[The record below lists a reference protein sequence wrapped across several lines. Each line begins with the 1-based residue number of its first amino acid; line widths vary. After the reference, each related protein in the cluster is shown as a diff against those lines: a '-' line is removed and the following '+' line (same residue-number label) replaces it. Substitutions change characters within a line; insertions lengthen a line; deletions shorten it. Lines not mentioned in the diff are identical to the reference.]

1 MLVFVFV
8 CDSLVFPVLRVI
20 YLFCLFFS
28 FSIHINT
35 IQVKVYRMGET
46 VRDTQ
51 LCIYTT
57 TLRDGFLLCY
67 ALFCLSSLRIRMLVF
82 FLLCSNCQF
91 TEIVDV
97 TLCVCCEICFYA
109 LVVVTVV
116 AVFCLHFDLIFF

>member
-28 FSIHINT
+28 SSIHINT

-82 FLLCSNCQF
+82 FCFVRIVSSQKLLMSLYVYVVKFVFMLWLLLLLLLFSVF
-91 TEIVDV
+91 TSI
-97 TLCVCCEICFYA
+97 
-109 LVVVTVV
+109 
-116 AVFCLHFDLIFF
+116 